1 MPVPVPVP
9 VPGHFAPP
17 GIVRVLAGAL
27 VPAPVQSG
35 NFAPP
40 GAVET
45 AAVAQRP
52 LLAGVPVRLAAAAAA
67 AAPAVVAQRRCIR
80 LAAGAGFDRPA

>member
-1 MPVPVPVP
+1 M
-9 VPGHFAPP
+9 PGHFAPP

-67 AAPAVVAQRRCIR
+67 APAVVAQRRCIR
-80 LAAGAGFDRPA
+80 LAAAAGFDRPA

>member
-1 MPVPVPVP
+1 M
-9 VPGHFAPP
+9 PGHFAPP

-67 AAPAVVAQRRCIR
+67 AAAPAVVAQRRCIR

>member
-1 MPVPVPVP
+1 M
-9 VPGHFAPP
+9 PGHFAPP

-35 NFAPP
+35 NF
-40 GAVET
+40 
-45 AAVAQRP
+45 AQRP